1 MRKNVLTRGLLL
13 TVIAVMLFAMSAC
26 GGNEDS
32 NTGKA
37 SRNDKPNKVV
47 DVDKAAESILSGI
60 GFKDQMTK
68 VDKDVIEN
76 LYLIKEKDVKKCAVY
91 VSTGATA
98 EELAVFEAR
107 NAKSADKILK
117 QCKLRVKIQK
127 SAFEVYN
134 PDEVGKLSNSVVKK
148 SGDYVVLCVSEN
160 KDKASELIKS
170 ALK

>member
-1 MRKNVLTRGLLL
+1 
-13 TVIAVMLFAMSAC
+13 MLFAMSAC

-98 EELAVFEAR
+98 EELAVFEAK

>member
-26 GGNEDS
+26 GRNENSD
-32 NTGKA
+32 TGKA

-76 LYLIKEKDVKKCAVY
+76 LYLIQPICAP
-91 VSTGATA
+91 G
-98 EELAVFEAR
+98 R
-107 NAKSADKILK
+107 
-117 QCKLRVKIQK
+117 
-127 SAFEVYN
+127 
-134 PDEVGKLSNSVVKK
+134 
-148 SGDYVVLCVSEN
+148 
-160 KDKASELIKS
+160 
-170 ALK
+170 